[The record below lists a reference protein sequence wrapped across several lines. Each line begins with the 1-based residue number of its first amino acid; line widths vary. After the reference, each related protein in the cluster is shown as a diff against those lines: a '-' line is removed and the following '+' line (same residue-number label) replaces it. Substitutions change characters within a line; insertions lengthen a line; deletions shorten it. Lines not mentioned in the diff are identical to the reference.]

1 VTRIA
6 LTVNF
11 SPWSRYSGGGQRSVH
26 NLALALSARGHRV
39 TVVYTRPPWEHVD
52 VPPRLPYELRWAAL
66 PAVRSRADA
75 VLRPLSAF
83 AVAAVV
89 AELARCEPALVVHG
103 NGEEAALLPQLRR
116 RLRFG
121 LAITPR
127 YPSFPTELSRRGRLA
142 RAWAWARHPKYAAL
156 GLALRSA
163 DRWCPTSG
171 SAAESVERAYGLS
184 RDRCR
189 VVPNGLA
196 PEFAAIERRPDAARG
211 PIVFF
216 GRMAVEKGPM
226 LVLEALARL
235 GDPTVRTLF
244 VGRGAEQGR
253 VRERARTLG
262 LSDRVEMIDWLAPAA
277 LAERLA
283 GASTVV
289 LPSREESFGNAM
301 VEAMATGA
309 PLVTTRAGSI
319 PELLDDG
326 VHADLVPVDDV
337 VALTAAIARLRR
349 EPARA
354 DAIGRAARA
363 HVAARYGWDATARAF
378 EAVYAEL
385 GAQ

>member
-1 VTRIA
+1 MRIA

-11 SPWSRYSGGGQRSVH
+11 SPWSPYSGGGQRSVH
-26 NLALALSARGHRV
+26 NLALALGARGHRV
-39 TVVYTRPPWEHVD
+39 TVVYTRPPWECID

-75 VLRPLSAF
+75 VLRPLSAV

-89 AELARCEPALVVHG
+89 GELAREDPALVVHA
-103 NGEEAALLPQLRR
+103 NGEEGALLPRLRR

-127 YPSFPTELSRRGRLA
+127 YPSYPAELRGRFA
-142 RAWAWARHPKYAAL
+142 RAWAWARHPKFAAL
-156 GLALRSA
+156 GLALRGA

-171 SAAESVERAYGLS
+171 SAAASVERTYGLP
-184 RDRCR
+184 RERCR

-196 PEFAAIERRPDAARG
+196 PEFAAVVRRHDAAAG

-216 GRMAVEKGPM
+216 GRMTVEKGPM

-235 GDPTVRTLF
+235 GDPTVRALF
-244 VGRGAEQGR
+244 VGRGPEQAR
-253 VRERARTLG
+253 VRERARALG
-262 LSDRVEMIDWLAPAA
+262 IGDRIEMIDWLEPVA

-283 GASTVV
+283 GASIVV

-326 VHADLVPVDDV
+326 VHAELVPVDDL
-337 VALTAAIARLRR
+337 AATAAAIARLRR
-349 EPARA
+349 EPARGA
-354 DAIGRAARA
+354 ALGRAARA

-378 EAVYAEL
+378 EAVYGEL
-385 GAQ
+385 PRGA